1 MVIVLKFGNIHA
13 GKEWL
18 ETIQF
23 QFFQHILDQLSEASH
38 DRLLK

>member
-1 MVIVLKFGNIHA
+1 LKFGNIHA

-23 QFFQHILDQLSEASH
+23 QFFQHILDQLS
-38 DRLLK
+38 LLLEVKLHMID